1 MLKSCHEESSTE
13 NKGFHK
19 IQKKK
24 KKKTENEGGE
34 RGKPRSSH
42 YAKQHSQKDNPSA
55 SSMQN
60 HLAIA
65 VNFCKLNEASRSY

>member
-24 KKKTENEGGE
+24 KKKLKIKVVNGGSLGAAIMLNNIPK
-34 RGKPRSSH
+34 RTTQVLLRCKITLQLQLI
-42 YAKQHSQKDNPSA
+42 YAN
-55 SSMQN
+55 
-60 HLAIA
+60 
-65 VNFCKLNEASRSY
+65 

>member
-24 KKKTENEGGE
+24 KKKKLKIKVVNGGSL
-34 RGKPRSSH
+34 G
-42 YAKQHSQKDNPSA
+42 A
-55 SSMQN
+55 
-60 HLAIA
+60 AIMLNNIPKRTTQ
-65 VNFCKLNEASRSY
+65 VLLRCKITLQLQLIFAN

>member
-24 KKKTENEGGE
+24 KKKKNENKGGVGEATEL
-34 RGKPRSSH
+34 P
-42 YAKQHSQKDNPSA
+42 
-55 SSMQN
+55 
-60 HLAIA
+60 L
-65 VNFCKLNEASRSY
+65 C